1 MKATLRFS
9 LIIVLLCIACG
20 TGSSPIPTAAS
31 AASSGSVHRLV
42 VLGDSLAVSPS
53 TAQSFP
59 AQLQRMVD
67 DAELPWVV
75 VNAGVS
81 GDTTTGGVRRVEPL
95 LGPDVDVLV
104 VALGANDGLRGVA
117 PEIVSRNLSTIIE
130 VAQRRDIAV
139 LLCGMETPP
148 THGWDYTVAFHR
160 IFPATASKHS
170 VPLVPFLLSGVALVP
185 EMNGSDGVHPNA
197 AGAGRIAENVWPFLE
212 SLLRA
217 TVSSRPSA

>member
-1 MKATLRFS
+1 MESTPRFS

-31 AASSGSVHRLV
+31 AVSTGSAQRLV

-59 AQLQRMVD
+59 AQLQRMVQ

-117 PEIVSRNLSTIIE
+117 TEIVSRNLSTIIE
-130 VAQRRDIAV
+130 AAQRRDIAV

-148 THGWDYTVAFHR
+148 TRGWDYTVAFHR
-160 IFPATASKHS
+160 LFPAAASKHS
-170 VPLVPFLLSGVALVP
+170 VPLVPFLLNGVALVP

-197 AGAGRIAENVWPFLE
+197 TGARRIAENVWPFLE
-212 SLLRA
+212 PLLRA
-217 TVSSRPSA
+217 NVSSRPSA

>member
-1 MKATLRFS
+1 MDSTPRFS
-9 LIIVLLCIACG
+9 LIIVVLCVACG
-20 TGSSPIPTAAS
+20 SGASPIPTAAS
-31 AASSGSVHRLV
+31 AASAGSVHRLV

-59 AQLQRMVD
+59 AQLQRMVE
-67 DAELPWVV
+67 DAKLPWVV

-117 PEIVSRNLSTIIE
+117 AEIVSRNLSTIIE
-130 VAQRRDIAV
+130 AAQKRDISV

-197 AGAGRIAENVWPFLE
+197 TGARRIAENVWPLLE
-212 SLLRA
+212 PLLRA
-217 TVSSRPSA
+217 NVSSRPSA